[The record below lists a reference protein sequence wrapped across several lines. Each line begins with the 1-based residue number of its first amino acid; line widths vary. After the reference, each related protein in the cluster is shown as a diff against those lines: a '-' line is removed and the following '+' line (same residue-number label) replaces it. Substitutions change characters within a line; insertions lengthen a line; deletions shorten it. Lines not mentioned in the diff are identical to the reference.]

1 MANALAAPLEDAG
14 ITRGDDN
21 DARALCGHLQGMG
34 GAVQLHPVVAFVF
47 REAGAVGHAANIG
60 DVADNI
66 GGLAK
71 GCLHLGCHQVIVPGA
86 EPCNRH
92 PPGHGLRQGLGHLGR
107 DKRVVTGAEA
117 RDMKDAAHVSAS
129 GLRPW
134 PWTKTI
140 AK

>member
-1 MANALAAPLEDAG
+1 
-14 ITRGDDN
+14 
-21 DARALCGHLQGMG
+21 MG
-34 GAVQLHPVVAFVF
+34 RAVQLHPVVAGVQGQPVA
-47 REAGAVGHAANIG
+47 RGDAG
-60 DVADNI
+60 DVRDIADN
-66 GGLAK
+66 
-71 GCLHLGCHQVIVPGA
+71 VS
-86 EPCNRH
+86 
-92 PPGHGLRQGLGHLGR
+92 GLRQGLGHLGR